1 MPSLARRVY
10 WSAFVAR
17 RVIGQARYPYAS
29 PQRIARDR
37 DRNLRRMVAYAYR
50 HVPYYGETF
59 RRLGLTPDDIRTFDD
74 LRKLP
79 LISVEDLQRHPEA
92 FRSTEFRLE
101 ELLALASSGSTGRP
115 HTVWHDLGSLYTNS
129 TDAERDRRMLQ
140 AIIGRGVRYRSMSI
154 SSATGTGS
162 AINAATRANALWPRW
177 LALKR
182 TAALEKESLEQMAER
197 LSRVQ
202 PDQLGGYG
210 STIAALFEHLDA
222 QGQPFHRPRI
232 VRYASDALPAS
243 ARAMIEQKYDCE
255 VFSVYQAVEALKL
268 GWECEAHQGYHINA
282 DHYPT
287 RIVDAE
293 GHDVADGKT
302 GEVVICNLTNK
313 GTVLLNYRMGD
324 LAQRIDAPCPCGRN
338 LPRIGWVQ
346 GRNADTLSALDGRR
360 VHFSLI
366 SPTITERGDVWQYQM
381 VQEASDRLV
390 IKLRAA
396 PECDREALTSALTT
410 ACQRTL
416 GEAMRVKTHFVD
428 EIPRTA
434 GGKVRYVINKVK
446 EGA

>member
-1 MPSLARRVY
+1 MPNLAQRLY
-10 WSAFVAR
+10 WSAFVGWH
-17 RVIGQARYPYAS
+17 VIGQGRYPYAS

-50 HVPYYGETF
+50 CVPYYGETF
-59 RRLGLTPDDIRTFDD
+59 RALGLAPNDIRTFDD
-74 LRKLP
+74 LRRLP
-79 LISVEDLQRHPEA
+79 LISAEDLQRHPEA
-92 FRSTEFRLE
+92 FRSVEFRLE
-101 ELLALASSGSTGRP
+101 ELLGMASSGSTGRP
-115 HTVWHDLGSLYTNS
+115 HTVWHDLGSLYVNA

-140 AIIGRGVRYRSMSI
+140 TIIGRGWRYSSMSI
-154 SSATGTGS
+154 ADATGQGS
-162 AINAATRANALWPRW
+162 AVNAATRANALWPRW

-197 LSRVQ
+197 LNRVQ

-210 STIAALFEHLDA
+210 STIAALFEHLDT

-232 VRYASDALPAS
+232 VRYASDALPES
-243 ARAMIEQKYDCE
+243 ARAMIEQKYGCE

-293 GHDVADGKT
+293 GRDVADGEV
-302 GEVVICNLTNK
+302 GEVVICNLTNR

-338 LPRIGWVQ
+338 LPRIGWVE
-346 GRNADTLSALDGRR
+346 GRSADTLSALDGRR

-381 VQEASDRLV
+381 VQQARDRLA

-396 PECDREALTSALTT
+396 PECDREALTRAVIAASKQA
-410 ACQRTL
+410 L
-416 GEAMRVKTHFVD
+416 GEAMRVETRFVD

-434 GGKVRYVINKVK
+434 AGKVRYVINEV
-446 EGA
+446 EAGA